1 MFKCQSCGQMFVIE
15 RLAKPHRVKNMDVD
29 FNLTYCGRGF
39 SSELELSG
47 VFMNMQMSLGCYN
60 CDLKSGMGSRLR
72 VHLFI
77 KHGKLNLVTIVPDRG
92 KLERKVG

>member
-1 MFKCQSCGQMFVIE
+1 MFVIE
-15 RLAKPHRVKNMDVD
+15 RLAKIHRVKNMDVD
-29 FNLTYCGRGF
+29 FDLTYGGRGF
-39 SSELELSG
+39 SRKLELSGGG
-47 VFMNMQMSLGCYN
+47 VFMNMRMSLGCYN
-60 CDLKSGMGSRLR
+60 CDLKSGIGIRLR

>member
-15 RLAKPHRVKNMDVD
+15 RLAKLHRVKNMDVD
-29 FNLTYCGRGF
+29 FNLIYCGRGF
-39 SSELELSG
+39 SSELEPSG
-47 VFMNMQMSLGCYN
+47 VFRNMQMSLGCYN
-60 CDLKSGMGSRLR
+60 CDLKFGIGNRLR

-92 KLERKVG
+92 KLE

>member
-1 MFKCQSCGQMFVIE
+1 
-15 RLAKPHRVKNMDVD
+15 
-29 FNLTYCGRGF
+29 
-39 SSELELSG
+39 
-47 VFMNMQMSLGCYN
+47 MQVSLGCYN

-92 KLERKVG
+92 KLE

>member
-1 MFKCQSCGQMFVIE
+1 MFVIE
-15 RLAKPHRVKNMDVD
+15 RLAKRHRVKITEVD

-60 CDLKSGMGSRLR
+60 CDLKSGIGSRLR

-77 KHGKLNLVTIVPDRG
+77 KHGKLNLVKIVLDKG
-92 KLERKVG
+92 KLE

>member
-15 RLAKPHRVKNMDVD
+15 RLAKLHRGKNMDVD
-29 FNLTYCGRGF
+29 FNLTCCGRGF
-39 SSELELSG
+39 SSESELSG

-60 CDLKSGMGSRLR
+60 CDLKSGIGIRLR

-92 KLERKVG
+92 KLE

>member
-1 MFKCQSCGQMFVIE
+1 MFVIE
-15 RLAKPHRVKNMDVD
+15 RLSKVRRDKNMDVD
-29 FNLTYCGRGF
+29 FNFTYGGRGF

-60 CDLKSGMGSRLR
+60 CDLKSSVGNRLR

-77 KHGKLNLVTIVPDRG
+77 KHGKLNLVKIVLDKG
-92 KLERKVG
+92 KLE

>member
-1 MFKCQSCGQMFVIE
+1 MFVIE

-39 SSELELSG
+39 SSELEPSG
-47 VFMNMQMSLGCYN
+47 VFMNRQVSLGCYN
-60 CDLKSGMGSRLR
+60 CDLKSGIGSRLR

-92 KLERKVG
+92 KLE

>member
-1 MFKCQSCGQMFVIE
+1 MFVIE
-15 RLAKPHRVKNMDVD
+15 RLAKVRRDKNMDVD
-29 FNLTYCGRGF
+29 FNFTYGGRGF

-60 CDLKSGMGSRLR
+60 CDLKSSVGNRLR

-77 KHGKLNLVTIVPDRG
+77 KHGKLNLVTIVSDIG
-92 KLERKVG
+92 KLE

>member
-15 RLAKPHRVKNMDVD
+15 RLAKLHRVKNMDVD

-39 SSELELSG
+39 SS
-47 VFMNMQMSLGCYN
+47 
-60 CDLKSGMGSRLR
+60 DLKFCIGNRLR
-72 VHLFI
+72 VHWFI

-92 KLERKVG
+92 KWEWKVG